1 MIYSIKGILL
11 EKQKEFIVV
20 EAGQIAY
27 EIIFPTSAYGRLPE
41 PGGEVTIYTQ
51 FLVRE
56 DGFLL
61 FGFPSTEDKKFFN
74 TLLSVPSLGPKT
86 AYNVMNSLPISRLV
100 DAILK
105 DDEKCLTQISGIG
118 AKTAK
123 RIILELKDKISKL
136 GSASKD
142 GPGFSAGN
150 GTGSGVLDSLAE
162 ARLAL
167 GSLGFAYAE
176 IERMLAAVI
185 KEIDISSATT
195 EDILTRALKKR

>member
-1 MIYSIKGILL
+1 MIYSIKGVLL

-20 EAGQIAY
+20 EANQVAY

-41 PGGEVTIYTQ
+41 PGCEVTIFTQ

-74 TLLSVPSLGPKT
+74 TLMSVPSLGPKT
-86 AYNVMNSLPISRLV
+86 AYNVMNALPISKLV

-136 GSASKD
+136 GSPAKEGADFASR
-142 GPGFSAGN
+142 GGA
-150 GTGSGVLDSLAE
+150 GVLDSLAE

-176 IERMLAAVI
+176 IERMLAAIV
-185 KEIDISSATT
+185 KDIDVTKAHT
-195 EDILTRALKKR
+195 EDIIKLALKKR